1 MKTKR
6 DIGNWVLMVA
16 FHFPPQRGSSGS
28 LRTLSFSRY
37 LPEFGWKPIIL
48 TAHPWAYPDVEP
60 ESVSQVSPAI
70 IVKRVLALDA
80 ARHLSLNGRYFDCT
94 AIPDRWGSWLLG
106 AIPSALAMIRKYKPR
121 VLWSTY
127 PISTAHVI
135 GAILRRL
142 TGIPWIADF
151 RDPMVSYDAVK
162 NEHWPREPG
171 VRKARMWI
179 ERLVV
184 KYSTR
189 AVFVAPGALRVYA
202 ARFPHKPSHYWAL
215 IPNGYDEESFLAAET
230 VAAMRTTPQE
240 QVFLLHSGGIYP
252 GSDRDPSAFF
262 SAIAELRDKGE
273 LSPTNFKMS
282 LRGSGRE
289 APQLRQLIFNYRLEE
304 LVFADAVIP
313 YRNALAEMLQADG
326 LVLFQGHLANTAIPA
341 KLYEYLRARRPILAL
356 VDTAGDS
363 AALLRSVGVGEIVP
377 IHDKECIM
385 SGLRNFLTQIRLHS
399 APVAEMSQVTQFSR
413 QSSTQDLARLFDEV
427 GQ

>member
-1 MKTKR
+1 M
-6 DIGNWVLMVA
+6 IA
-16 FHFPPQRGSSGS
+16 FHFPPWRGSSGS
-28 LRTLSFSRY
+28 LRTLNFSRY
-37 LPEFGWKPIIL
+37 LPQYGWKPIIL

-60 ESVSQVSPAI
+60 ESVSQVSPAV
-70 IVKRVLALDA
+70 IVKRVFALDA

-106 AIPSALAMIRKYKPR
+106 GIPSALAMIRKYKPR

-162 NEHWPREPG
+162 NEHWPREPK
-171 VRKARMWI
+171 VRKARMWV

-202 ARFPHKPSHYWAL
+202 ERFPHKLSQYWVL

-230 VAAMRTTPQE
+230 VAVARTTPQG
-240 QVFLLHSGGIYP
+240 QIFLLHSGGLYP
-252 GSDRDPSAFF
+252 GSGRDPSAFF
-262 SAIAELRDKGE
+262 SAIAALRDEGE
-273 LSPTNFKMS
+273 LSPTNFKVS
-282 LRGSGRE
+282 LRGGGTGE
-289 APQLRQLIFNYRLEE
+289 QLRQLIAHYRLEE
-304 LVFADAVIP
+304 LVFLDAVIP
-313 YRNALAEMLQADG
+313 YRNALAEMLHADG
-326 LVLFQGHLANTAIPA
+326 LVLFQGPLTNTAIPA
-341 KLYEYLRARRPILAL
+341 KLYEYLRARRPILAF

-363 AALLRSVGVGEIVP
+363 AALLRSIGVGEIVP
-377 IHDKECIM
+377 LDEKERIVV
-385 SGLRNFLTQIRLHS
+385 GLRNFLTQIRLHS
-399 APVAEMSQVTQFSR
+399 APVAEMSQVIQFSR

>member
-1 MKTKR
+1 
-6 DIGNWVLMVA
+6 
-16 FHFPPQRGSSGS
+16 
-28 LRTLSFSRY
+28 
-37 LPEFGWKPIIL
+37 
-48 TAHPWAYPDVEP
+48 
-60 ESVSQVSPAI
+60 
-70 IVKRVLALDA
+70 
-80 ARHLSLNGRYFDCT
+80 
-94 AIPDRWGSWLLG
+94 
-106 AIPSALAMIRKYKPR
+106 
-121 VLWSTY
+121 
-127 PISTAHVI
+127 
-135 GAILRRL
+135 
-142 TGIPWIADF
+142 
-151 RDPMVSYDAVK
+151 VSYDAVK

-252 GSDRDPSAFF
+252 GSGRDPSAFF